1 MARSTAPAPTTNA
14 HARKQHPDHLVWMD
28 LEMTGLDSQHDV
40 ILQAALIITDARLNI
55 LEEFACDVWQ
65 PQNELE
71 KMSPFVRDMHEKT
84 GLLTRVTASRIDVR
98 RAQQLLLEIVCGWCP
113 YGSVLCGNSIW
124 QDRKFIDRHFPGLA
138 AYLTYRMIDVSSV
151 KLLAR
156 AWYGANAVYTKPS
169 VGEHDALVD
178 VRNSILELKHY
189 KDNLWRD
196 G

>member
-1 MARSTAPAPTTNA
+1 MARSTAPAPVA
-14 HARKQHPDHLVWMD
+14 KERKQHPDHLVWMD
-28 LEMTGLDSQHDV
+28 LEMTGLDAQHDTIV
-40 ILQAALIITDARLNI
+40 QAAVIITDTRLNT

-65 PQNELE
+65 PEHELD
-71 KMSPFVRDMHEKT
+71 KMTPFVRDMHEKT
-84 GLLTRVTASRIDVR
+84 GLLARVRASRIDVR

-113 YGSVLCGNSIW
+113 YGSVLCGNSVW
-124 QDRKFIDRHFPGLA
+124 ADRKFIDRYFPGLA

-156 AWYGANAVYTKPS
+156 AWYGASAVYAKPS

-189 KDNLWRD
+189 KDTLWRD
-196 G
+196 A